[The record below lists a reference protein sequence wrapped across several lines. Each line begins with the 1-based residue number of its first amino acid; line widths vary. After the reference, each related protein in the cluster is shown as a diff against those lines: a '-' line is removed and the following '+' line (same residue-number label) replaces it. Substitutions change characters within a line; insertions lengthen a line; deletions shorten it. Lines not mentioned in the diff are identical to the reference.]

1 MSSERRILMTDLPET
16 RPPER
21 IVDTAYRAIRG
32 AILDR
37 RLEPGEQLSVPELS
51 RRLGFSRSPVREAV
65 SQLVAEGL
73 AREEPRKGASVARLG
88 PETLFEIHE
97 VREPLE
103 GLAARMCALRVGS
116 EGLSELGRIL
126 DRQAEAVAEGDGDAY
141 WETDREF
148 HERLARSCGNGR
160 LERFLGSLHAQMRV
174 ALRIVAQSPEH
185 IEQGHGEHRA
195 ILGVIEDRSPEKAE
209 ELMRA
214 HIAGTRARLRET
226 MEPDDQPA
234 TPKGVQTDL

>member
-1 MSSERRILMTDLPET
+1 MTEFPT
-16 RPPER
+16 APPER
-21 IVDTAYRAIRG
+21 IVDTAYRTIRD

-65 SQLVAEGL
+65 SQLVAEGI
-73 AREEPRKGASVARLG
+73 ACEEPRKGASVARLG
-88 PETLFEIHE
+88 PKELFEIHE

-103 GLAARMCALRVGS
+103 GLAARMYALRVGS
-116 EGLSELGRIL
+116 EGVSELGRIL
-126 DRQAEAVAEGDGDAY
+126 DRQAEAVATGDSDAY

-148 HERLARSCGNGR
+148 HEQLARSCGNER

-174 ALRIVAQSPEH
+174 ALRIVAQSSEH
-185 IEQGHGEHRA
+185 IKKGHGEHRA
-195 ILGVIEDRSPEKAE
+195 VLDAIEECDPERAE

-214 HIAGTRARLRET
+214 HIAGTRARLRDAIES
-226 MEPDDQPA
+226 EDPRA
-234 TPKGVQTDL
+234 TSKRG

>member
-1 MSSERRILMTDLPET
+1 MSEFPATS
-16 RPPER
+16 PPER

-37 RLEPGEQLSVPELS
+37 RLEPGEPLSVPELS

-88 PETLFEIHE
+88 PVELFEIHE

-116 EGLSELGRIL
+116 ELQSELGRIL
-126 DRQAEAVAEGDGDAY
+126 DRQAEAVAEGDGDGY
-141 WETDREF
+141 WLTDREF
-148 HERLARSCGNGR
+148 HERLATSCGNAR

-174 ALRIVAQSPEH
+174 ALRIVAESPEH
-185 IEQGHGEHRA
+185 IERGHEDHRA
-195 ILGVIEDRSPEKAE
+195 VLSAIEDRDPDRAE
-209 ELMRA
+209 GLMRA
-214 HIAGTRARLRET
+214 HIASTRARLRDA
-226 MEPDDQPA
+226 MGAKDPQA
-234 TPKGVQTDL
+234 TPGGGGTDL